1 MLKVGSLIRAGIVDS
16 EPGGGQR
23 IAAGIAG
30 DYYPVLSAAGLLGA
44 EQDRLSFLQQLI
56 DSLQKAGALGD
67 HLIVTGPVQVSG

>member
-44 EQDRLSFLQQLI
+44 EQDRLPFCNS
-56 DSLQKAGALGD
+56 S
-67 HLIVTGPVQVSG
+67 